1 MTTWPIQ
8 WRRLRRLTG
17 GALAALYLLVFA
29 LAAAGHTHQGAP
41 GECESLSSAGQASA
55 WLTCASAEAGDPES
69 CPLCD
74 TQVSQPAHLNLPPS
88 ELLSTPAHP
97 CLSTSPVLAPRRAH
111 LRLSQPRGPPSLT
124 QPTPQSV

>member
-29 LAAAGHTHQGAP
+29 LAAAGHTHQSAP
-41 GECESLSSAGQASA
+41 GECESASPAGQASA
-55 WLTCASAEAGDPES
+55 WLTCASPETGDPES

-74 TQVSQPAHLNLPPS
+74 TQVSQPAHFNQPQG
-88 ELLSTPAHP
+88 ELVSAPAHP
-97 CLSTSPVLAPRRAH
+97 CLSTSAVLDPRQAQV
-111 LRLSQPRGPPSLT
+111 RLSRPRGPPSLT
-124 QPTPQSV
+124 QSTPQSV